1 MPSAAPQKPVADV
14 DVDVLDAVQRRVLW
28 LATSIVHHANRE
40 RTTTSGVKVGGHQ
53 ASSASMVGIMSA
65 LYFEHLRA
73 PDRVSVKP
81 HAAPVLHAIDYL
93 LGTLDRRY
101 LTQLRAFGG
110 LQSYPSRAKDPD
122 PVDFSTGSVGIGAT
136 ATLWSGLAHRYVA
149 SHFDVPT
156 GGRQIALLGDA
167 ELDEGVIWEA
177 LVDPMV
183 PQLGEMLW
191 IVDLNR
197 QSLDRVVPDI
207 AAGRIGRMFEAA
219 GWETITV
226 KYGRRLRELF
236 ARAGGEALRRRID
249 AMTNEEYQRLLRS
262 SGDELRERLCGT
274 GRARKGVER
283 VVNDLDDR
291 ELAAAVRDLGGHDL
305 ADLLDAFARADAI
318 SDRPVVVFAYTIKA
332 WGLPTEGHPA
342 NHSALLSNE
351 QWQRLAAELDA
362 DPADPWRR
370 FGDAT
375 PEAEL
380 CRAAAARLR
389 RQEPP
394 AREPPPAPA
403 DLGRAHTG
411 SASTQQSFGRFFV
424 DLSHEA
430 PDLARHVVTVSPD
443 VASSTNLGGWINRA
457 GVWSPGERV
466 DWFADDT
473 DTLVRWRES
482 SGGQHIE
489 LGIAESNL
497 VGLIGELGATWSRD
511 GQPLLPIGTLY
522 DPFVN
527 RALEPWSFGI
537 YAGGQSI
544 LVGTPSGVTL
554 APEGGAH
561 QSVITPSVGLEQPR
575 CVAWEPAFGQDLEWT
590 LLHALGRLG
599 RPGGT
604 SAYFRLSTRP
614 IDQALAAVPQEPDAR
629 ERRRAHV
636 LSGGYLL
643 RAAPSAPDVA
653 LVAMGAV
660 VPEAIAAAEELARRG
675 IAADVVCLTS
685 ADLVFGALQARRGRR
700 DGDDDDILDVLFPPS
715 RAAPMVTVLDGHPH
729 ALSFLAGVHAM
740 PIASLGVDDFGQSG
754 DVADLYRHFGI
765 DAEAIVD
772 AALTLV
778 RDAARIA
785 RSDAARQAAARLA
798 AERERVAAPQAEVE
812 VTIDAAVALRDELER
827 IARADDVPSLDDM
840 IVKACALALRAH
852 PRANGSYRDGRFELN
867 DRINV
872 GIALA
877 ADGAVVVP
885 TLRDADVKSLAQIA
899 RESRRLAAGVRSRA
913 ITPPELSEATL
924 TVSNPSTLGN
934 GAIAPV
940 VDAPQAAILRVGAL
954 RGTVLTLTLTC
965 DHQILDGAEAT
976 RFLAHVRDTLQQPVT
991 LAL

>member
-1 MPSAAPQKPVADV
+1 
-14 DVDVLDAVQRRVLW
+14 
-28 LATSIVHHANRE
+28 
-40 RTTTSGVKVGGHQ
+40 
-53 ASSASMVGIMSA
+53 
-65 LYFEHLRA
+65 
-73 PDRVSVKP
+73 
-81 HAAPVLHAIDYL
+81 
-93 LGTLDRRY
+93 
-101 LTQLRAFGG
+101 
-110 LQSYPSRAKDPD
+110 
-122 PVDFSTGSVGIGAT
+122 
-136 ATLWSGLAHRYVA
+136 
-149 SHFDVPT
+149 
-156 GGRQIALLGDA
+156 
-167 ELDEGVIWEA
+167 
-177 LVDPMV
+177 
-183 PQLGEMLW
+183 
-191 IVDLNR
+191 
-197 QSLDRVVPDI
+197 
-207 AAGRIGRMFEAA
+207 MFEAA

-236 ARAGGEALRRRID
+236 ARPGGEAVRRRIV

-262 SGDELRERLCGT
+262 SGEELRGRLCGT
-274 GRARKGVER
+274 GRARNGVAR
-283 VVNDLDDR
+283 VVDELDDR

-305 ADLLDAFARADAI
+305 ADLLDAFRRADAI
-318 SDRPVVVFAYTIKA
+318 ADRPVVVFAYTIKA

-342 NHSALLSNE
+342 NHSALLTNE

-370 FGDAT
+370 FDAAT

-380 CRAAAARLR
+380 CRVAAARLR
-389 RQEPP
+389 REEPP

-403 DLGRAHTG
+403 DLGRSHTG
-411 SASTQQSFGRFFV
+411 SASTQQSLGRFFV

-430 PDLARHVVTVSPD
+430 PELAGHVVTVSPD

-489 LGIAESNL
+489 LGIAENNL

-629 ERRRAHV
+629 ELRRAHV

-685 ADLVFGALQARRGRR
+685 ADLVFGALRARRGRR
-700 DGDDDDILDVLFPPS
+700 DGDDGILDILFPSS
-715 RAAPMVTVLDGHPH
+715 RAAPIVTVLDGHPH

-772 AALTLV
+772 AAVSLA
-778 RDAARIA
+778 RDAMAIVPP
-785 RSDAARQAAARLA
+785 A
-798 AERERVAAPQAEVE
+798 AERQRAAAQQAEVE
-812 VTIDAAVALRDELER
+812 VTIGAAIALRDELER

-852 PRANGSYRDGRFELN
+852 PRANGSYSDGRFEQN
-867 DRINV
+867 DRVKV
-872 GIALA
+872 GIAVA

-885 TLRDADVKSLAQIA
+885 TVPDADVKSLAQIA
-899 RESRRLAAGVRSRA
+899 RESRRLAERVGSRA
-913 ITPPELSEATL
+913 ITPPELSGATF
-924 TVSNPSTLGN
+924 TVSNPGTFGN
-934 GAIAPV
+934 GASAPA
-940 VDAPQAAILRVGAL
+940 VDAPRAPILAVGECAD
-954 RGTVLTLTLTC
+954 RTKLTLTLTC
-965 DHQILDGAEAT
+965 DQRILDGAEAT
-976 RFLAHVRDTLQQPVT
+976 RFLEHVRDTLQQPVT